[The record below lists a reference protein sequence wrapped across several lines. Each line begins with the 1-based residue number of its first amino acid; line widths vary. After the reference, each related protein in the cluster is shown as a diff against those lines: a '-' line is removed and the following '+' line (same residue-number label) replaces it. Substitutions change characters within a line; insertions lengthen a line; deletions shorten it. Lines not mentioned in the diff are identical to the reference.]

1 MKHTLRA
8 LSASLIATIG
18 LTSSLPALAGD
29 LYFICADQGRGADA
43 EEQFLANASLDMEKA
58 ELDVRFQGKTE
69 AHLSYDVSYSHK
81 TRKMKVVVTD
91 MRKSRTI
98 TRMTTLL
105 EPNRP
110 MMVSQTVSCGIQD

>member
-1 MKHTLRA
+1 MKHCARLLLATLA
-8 LSASLIATIG
+8 

-43 EEQFLANASLDMEKA
+43 EEEFLANVSLDMEKA
-58 ELDVRFQGKTE
+58 QIDVRFQGKTE
-69 AHLSYDVSYSHK
+69 AHFSYDVAYNHK
-81 TRKMKVVVTD
+81 SRKMKVAVTD

>member
-1 MKHTLRA
+1 MKHAIRTITAAASVA
-8 LSASLIATIG
+8 LG
-18 LTSSLPALAGD
+18 LTSGPSAHAGD
-29 LYFICADQGRGADA
+29 LYFICADQGRGPDA
-43 EEQFLANASLDMEKA
+43 EEIFLANASLDMEKA

-69 AHLSYDVSYSHK
+69 AHLAYDVSYSHK
-81 TRKMKVVVTD
+81 SRRMKVVVTD

-105 EPNRP
+105 EANRP